1 MIFQIMIAQ
10 LQSRITTHKGKNFES
25 KLSNR
30 KVNTIERA
38 HKIHLLTVLMHFL
51 ASQLSRSFSS
61 QKQCEGGGN
70 LLGSV
75 SQPHVMLQFHPPAY
89 TPYRDLVVQ
98 VNYDINKTL
107 LQAEEHQQT
116 LPENEFWMQRF
127 LNLKIC
133 SLDMKYERQLQGLG
147 SHKKAAD

>member
-38 HKIHLLTVLMHFL
+38 LKFHLLTVLMHFL

-61 QKQCEGGGN
+61 QDRSSVREGGN

-75 SQPHVMLQFHPPAY
+75 SQPHVMLQFHPPAD
-89 TPYRDLVVQ
+89 TPYRDLVAQ

-116 LPENEFWMQRF
+116 LPENEFWM
-127 LNLKIC
+127 
-133 SLDMKYERQLQGLG
+133 
-147 SHKKAAD
+147 